1 MEKHTDNNAFEQGFN
16 RMPMVER
23 PRQEWPRRQRRR
35 SVIPPILPRLVSSQ
49 SGTFLVYGGFRHGI
63 KIPVSPEQASRH
75 LECLMQLLRE
85 VSHG

>member
-1 MEKHTDNNAFEQGFN
+1 
-16 RMPMVER
+16 MVER